1 MPYCLDSYGESN
13 LASLEQ
19 QWDDLGDDPR
29 EILNFLNNSK
39 NNITLGFVL
48 RRYLC
53 KDAARKIPQVK
64 CTYLEQDRKYRFE
77 IEDKNGMSTIEV
89 FDYNIFNY
97 DEGNDALELARSR
110 AIEQVKEYKAKNY
123 KLDKY

>member
-39 NNITLGFVL
+39 NNI
-48 RRYLC
+48 C
-53 KDAARKIPQVK
+53 
-64 CTYLEQDRKYRFE
+64 
-77 IEDKNGMSTIEV
+77 
-89 FDYNIFNY
+89 
-97 DEGNDALELARSR
+97 
-110 AIEQVKEYKAKNY
+110 AKTRQG
-123 KLDKY
+123 KFPR